1 VETVSL
7 YFFLIT
13 VQSSFATVDGL
24 PSLILFFYA
33 HRLEK
38 MTPTPRFGPSLAGW
52 SLVGACLGTILGLL
66 GRAWDLRT
74 VEVIAEWVAPLGA
87 LWMNALQM
95 TVIPLVVALL
105 LSAMVRPSGTMPV
118 GGLGG
123 RALTL
128 FVVMLVSAGVLTLLA
143 TSQVLSFFPIPA
155 GLLDSLQGQAI
166 PAAMQEAATP
176 AAARF
181 SDWLVSLIPTN
192 PLEAAV
198 NGDILQVLIFT
209 VLVGAAAGRLPGKQ
223 RNPLA
228 AGFGSLADTML
239 ILVGWVM
246 WGTPV
251 GVFSIMLS
259 LTLGTGL
266 AVVGLVALFFVLVCA
281 AQLLGTGSLY
291 PLVALAGKASLRKFA
306 RAALPSQ
313 IVAATTQS
321 SLASLP
327 ALIEGGKDELDL
339 PEESTGFV
347 LPLCVSTF
355 KMNQPVSPAV
365 KVLFLAH
372 FFQVPLTVG
381 QIGIFLF
388 GSILIGFTSVGIPR
402 GGGVFT
408 RLPLYLALGI
418 PIEAYL
424 MLEAVKH
431 NPIYDATATV
441 LNVTGDMAAAT
452 LLSRGKR

>member
-1 VETVSL
+1 V
-7 YFFLIT
+7 
-13 VQSSFATVDGL
+13 
-24 PSLILFFYA
+24 
-33 HRLEK
+33 
-38 MTPTPRFGPSLAGW
+38 
-52 SLVGACLGTILGLL
+52 
-66 GRAWDLRT
+66 
-74 VEVIAEWVAPLGA
+74 VIAEWVAPLGD

-105 LSAMVRPSGTMPV
+105 LSAMVRPSGALPI

-123 RALTL
+123 RALAL

-143 TSQVLSFFPIPA
+143 TGPILSQFPVPA
-155 GLLDSLQGQAI
+155 GLLEALEGQAI
-166 PAAMQEAATP
+166 PAALQEATTPTATG
-176 AAARF
+176 F

-192 PLEAAV
+192 PLEAAA

-209 VLVGAAAGRLPGKQ
+209 VLVGVAVGRLPDAQ
-223 RNPLA
+223 RDPVA
-228 AGFGSLADTML
+228 SVFRSLADAML
-239 ILVGWVM
+239 IMVGWVM

-251 GVFSIMLS
+251 GVFSIMLN

-266 AVVGLVALFFVLVCA
+266 AVVGMVALFFVMVCG
-281 AQLLGTGSLY
+281 AQLLAAGAHY
-291 PLVALAGKASLRKFA
+291 PLAVLAGKVSLRRFA

-372 FFQVPLTVG
+372 FFQVPLTMG

-402 GGGVFT
+402 GGSVFT

-418 PIEAYL
+418 PLEAYL

-452 LLSRGKR
+452 LLSRGSR